1 MINPLKAMTPKKR
14 QKLIYQAT
22 RTSIQI
28 ACFLL
33 APSLFTE
40 AFGGIKS
47 IFRAISA
54 GQVLE
59 FNSFVRTLVIL
70 CGVTILTG
78 RFFCGYMCAFGSL
91 GDWVYALS
99 QKIQKAISKQKSK
112 KVQLPK
118 MPLKWQRR
126 LQWLKYG
133 VLTLIVI
140 LSALGV
146 YDSLRGWSP
155 WDVFSMVR
163 AFNLKLAGY
172 TVGLILLLVILLG
185 MAWKERFFCQFLCP
199 MGTVFALLPVL
210 PWTNLSRKREHCLKG
225 CNMCERN
232 CPTGVF
238 LEEDGWRSGE
248 CIRCNRCM
256 ENCPKKNIHTE
267 VPLWKGSEW
276 WSLILGAALVLGML
290 LL

>member
-70 CGVTILTG
+70 CGVTILIG

-99 QKIQKAISKQKSK
+99 QKIQKGISKQKSK

-118 MPLKWQRR
+118 ISMEWQKRF
-126 LQWLKYG
+126 QWTKYG
-133 VLTLIVI
+133 ILAVIVI
-140 LSALGV
+140 LCTLGI
-146 YDSLRGWSP
+146 YDSLHGWSP
-155 WDVFSMVR
+155 WDVFSMAR
-163 AFNLKLAGY
+163 ALNLKLEGY
-172 TVGLILLLVILLG
+172 ALGVILLALILFG

-199 MGTVFALLPVL
+199 MGAVFALLPAL
-210 PWTNLSRKREHCLKG
+210 P
-225 CNMCERN
+225 
-232 CPTGVF
+232 
-238 LEEDGWRSGE
+238 
-248 CIRCNRCM
+248 
-256 ENCPKKNIHTE
+256 
-267 VPLWKGSEW
+267 
-276 WSLILGAALVLGML
+276 
-290 LL
+290 